1 MKPEGAEKRMREQK
15 KGSEKRKRKG
25 QRRPPEKDR
34 PSSTSGVKQGPWRV
48 HNRQPV
54 GRNDD
59 CAVCTPGLPEKNVVP
74 HPPNR
79 GTAATARQMAQQKR
93 KEVADRKE

>member
-34 PSSTSGVKQGPWRV
+34 PSSTSAVKPGPWRV
-48 HNRQPV
+48 RNRRPV
-54 GRNDD
+54 GLNENDD
-59 CAVCTPGLPEKNVVP
+59 CAVCKPY
-74 HPPNR
+74 
-79 GTAATARQMAQQKR
+79 A
-93 KEVADRKE
+93 